1 VLRLHWLA
9 KTYHSRPSEIAGI
22 ANTWL
27 AYQFDGAVGLMGGF
41 FEDKANEHTGQ
52 GKDRRR
58 RYSAKAI
65 IAMLE
70 RGIQVV
76 EGGSAATSRAES
88 APEPQFAD
96 PATLLEMP
104 GLTLTYK

>member
-1 VLRLHWLA
+1 MA
-9 KTYHSRPSEIAGI
+9 KTYHSRPSQIAGI

-70 RGIQVV
+70 RGVQVV
-76 EGGSAATSRAES
+76 EGGSVATKKEATS
-88 APEPQFAD
+88 EPQFAD

>member
-1 VLRLHWLA
+1 VLSLHWIA
-9 KTYHSRPSEIAGI
+9 KTYHCRPSQIAGI

-41 FEDKANEHTGQ
+41 FEDKANEYTGQ
-52 GKDRRR
+52 GEDRKR

-70 RGIQVV
+70 RGARAV
-76 EGGSAATSRAES
+76 ASRNDGP
-88 APEPQFAD
+88 PEPQFAD
-96 PATLLEMP
+96 PATLLDMP
-104 GLTLTYK
+104 GLTLTYE

>member
-1 VLRLHWLA
+1 MIRLHWIA

-41 FEDKANEHTGQ
+41 FEDKANEHTGT
-52 GKDRRR
+52 GTDRRR

-65 IAMLE
+65 FAMLE
-70 RGIQVV
+70 RGVSV
-76 EGGSAATSRAES
+76 ATKKEATS
-88 APEPQFAD
+88 EPQFAD
-96 PATLLEMP
+96 PATLLNMP
-104 GLTLTYK
+104 GLTLTYE

>member
-1 VLRLHWLA
+1 VIRLHWIA

-41 FEDKANEHTGQ
+41 FEDKANEHTGT
-52 GKDRRR
+52 GTDRRR

-65 IAMLE
+65 FAMLE
-70 RGIQVV
+70 RGVNV
-76 EGGSAATSRAES
+76 ATKKKDSPV
-88 APEPQFAD
+88 PEPQFAD
-96 PATLLEMP
+96 PATLLNMP

>member
-1 VLRLHWLA
+1 MIRLHWIA

-41 FEDKANEHTGQ
+41 FEDKANEHTGT
-52 GKDRRR
+52 GTDRRR

-65 IAMLE
+65 FAMLE
-70 RGIQVV
+70 RGVQVV
-76 EGGSAATSRAES
+76 EGGKVATKKEAAS
-88 APEPQFAD
+88 EPQFAD
-96 PATLLEMP
+96 PATLLNMP
-104 GLTLTYK
+104 GLTLTYE

>member
-1 VLRLHWLA
+1 MA

-41 FEDKANEHTGQ
+41 FEDKANEHTGT

-65 IAMLE
+65 LAMLE
-70 RGIQVV
+70 RGV
-76 EGGSAATSRAES
+76 SAATKKEGAP

>member
-1 VLRLHWLA
+1 MLSLHWIA
-9 KTYHSRPSEIAGI
+9 KTYHCRPSQIAGI

-41 FEDKANEHTGQ
+41 FEDKANEYTGQ
-52 GKDRRR
+52 GKDRKR

-65 IAMLE
+65 VAMLE
-70 RGIQVV
+70 RGANIV
-76 EGGSAATSRAES
+76 AAKGDR

-96 PATLLEMP
+96 PATLLDMP
-104 GLTLTYK
+104 GLTLTYE